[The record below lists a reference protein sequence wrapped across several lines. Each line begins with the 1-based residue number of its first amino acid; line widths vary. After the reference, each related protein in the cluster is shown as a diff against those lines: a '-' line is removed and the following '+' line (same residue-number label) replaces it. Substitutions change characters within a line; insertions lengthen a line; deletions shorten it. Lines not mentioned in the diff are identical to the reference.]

1 MKTYRG
7 CKGSA
12 TVEMAYL
19 MPLFF
24 SVFVLVVYG
33 VFYYHDKNILHGAA
47 YETAV
52 MGTQL
57 LRMEEKE
64 PEVLETYIRQRI
76 RGKLLLF
83 QGISQEIR
91 ITKEEVIVQVQ
102 TAKGK
107 MKIRVEEKASRIEPE
122 KEIRKIKHGKEI
134 ITGGKRP

>member
-33 VFYYHDKNILHGAA
+33 VFYYHDKNILHGVA

-83 QGISQEIR
+83 QGISQEIQ

-122 KEIRKIKHGKEI
+122 KKIRKIRQGKEI